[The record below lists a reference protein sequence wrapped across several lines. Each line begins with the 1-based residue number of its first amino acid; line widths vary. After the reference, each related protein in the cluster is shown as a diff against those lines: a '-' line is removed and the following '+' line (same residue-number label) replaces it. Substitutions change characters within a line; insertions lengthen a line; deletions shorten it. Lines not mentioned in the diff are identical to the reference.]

1 MIAQNLDRKL
11 LLLDLDEF
19 LRKKI
24 QRNLSEMGKRS
35 VGGRFN
41 VKNETIKLTVP
52 LNFFAKFIH

>member
-1 MIAQNLDRKL
+1 MIARNQDRKL

-41 VKNETIKLTVP
+41 VKNETIKLIVVLDLFT
-52 LNFFAKFIH
+52 KCIH